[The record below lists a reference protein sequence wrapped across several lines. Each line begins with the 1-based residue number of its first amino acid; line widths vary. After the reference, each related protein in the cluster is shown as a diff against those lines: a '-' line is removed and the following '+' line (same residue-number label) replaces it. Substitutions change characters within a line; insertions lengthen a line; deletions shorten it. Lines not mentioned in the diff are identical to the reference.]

1 MKKLALLLCC
11 TFLALPLTAETPRE
25 IFQKNRPAVCR
36 VNFFQNV
43 PTQAQIGSYIKIEQ
57 DRVGIVVSPE
67 GLILVNSDVYPLSL
81 DIISGEN
88 SSFFSGE
95 PSDFKIYLADG
106 REYSAAF
113 VGKDDL
119 AQAAFLQ
126 ITPKPDAPLPYVT
139 FAPTDSLSVGD
150 RIFVLE
156 LLGKNYDFQPVF
168 SDYLLNAIIRKPRQK
183 LLIANADVALS
194 AGGLVLSQ
202 NGDAVGVTLRSSMT
216 FDFHE
221 NMEFED
227 FGKQYLEVAPS
238 EWLLP
243 LIANPPR
250 LNQSGERGKPWLG
263 IAMQALTPELQTFW
277 GIAESGGVVVI
288 RVYPDSPADKA
299 GLKPG
304 DIIVKLGDEKITV
317 QKPEELERFKQ
328 LVLQQPLNRPV
339 TCDILRGGKLLTKKI
354 ALTTAPKALDVAQK
368 AQLPDLGV
376 EVRELTADVLF
387 DFNLPLSTNGV
398 YVYQVDRAAPAGL
411 GKLQAGCIITEVN
424 GQPVKDIADF
434 RQKVA
439 DAKSSGGKKMM
450 LKIRQRRE
458 TQFVFVDING

>member
-328 LVLQQPLNRPV
+328 LVLQQLLNRPV
-339 TCDILRGGKLLTKKI
+339 SCSPKKSPSPP
-354 ALTTAPKALDVAQK
+354 LPK
-368 AQLPDLGV
+368 
-376 EVRELTADVLF
+376 RW
-387 DFNLPLSTNGV
+387 
-398 YVYQVDRAAPAGL
+398 
-411 GKLQAGCIITEVN
+411 
-424 GQPVKDIADF
+424 
-434 RQKVA
+434 
-439 DAKSSGGKKMM
+439 M
-450 LKIRQRRE
+450 
-458 TQFVFVDING
+458 